1 MPMIS
6 RLVDWITKAFLVLAA
21 TLGFLLSFV
30 VVTDVIGRVL
40 FNSPLKGTP
49 EMVSISIVMIC
60 FLQAGYAIRSGG
72 MINVDFILTRFP
84 GAVQSAV
91 LAVACI
97 LGVAF
102 FALVCWGSIDP
113 AVHAWQSNEFE
124 GEGALR
130 VPSWP
135 ARFIVVLGTALA
147 ALSYLLQAIE
157 HVRDAAHGK
166 APALPSAAIG

>member
-1 MPMIS
+1 MIS
-6 RLVDWITKAFLVLAA
+6 RLLDWVTKALLVLAA

-30 VVTDVIGRVL
+30 VVTDVVGRVI

-72 MINVDFILTRFP
+72 MINVDFILTRLP
-84 GAVQSAV
+84 DRLQSTFMSAACV
-91 LAVACI
+91 LGI
-97 LGVAF
+97 TF

-113 AVHAWQSNEFE
+113 AIHAWQSNEFE

-147 ALSYLLQAIE
+147 AICYVLQSIE
-157 HVRDAAHGK
+157 HARNALHGK
-166 APALPSAAIG
+166 APPAPSAPLG